1 MIKYSISGWKI
12 MVSVFLMA
20 LLTVPLA
27 SAEKKIFHGTG
38 EYTMSDYETPEVA
51 KQRAI
56 AYAKQ
61 RAAEQAGVYVET
73 YSRMNNMQITEDKVG
88 VLVNSAMLIIEQNTE
103 MQQLPTGDVRIV
115 GKITAEIDTDTIKE
129 RNSNQDIDMLRM
141 KEMYTY
147 LSVENKK
154 DEKEIARLKNEI
166 KEMKSKELSTKD
178 LQIEVKVKEQFFLA
192 NQKLNEASTLYYKN
206 EYDNSMKIVNDVLRL
221 NPKNEWGYVL
231 RGDLFEK
238 NKEYNKAINDYTNAI
253 NIDPESGAAL
263 SAYLGRGVL
272 CYRKGEYD
280 KVIMDFSRVLSMMPI
295 NNYSRELVFYVYC
308 VRADLYYDRGEYE
321 KAIDDYTKAIDINNK
336 DAEVFKCRAVAYFAK
351 EEYDKALDD
360 YTKSITVNNKYAAS
374 YIGRAHIYN
383 CKGEY
388 DNAIKDCEQFIKYK
402 GESSIKMDVPYT
414 LLGIAYFG
422 KIDYERAITYLEK
435 AIEINPNNK
444 AAKEVLEIVSKK

>member
-1 MIKYSISGWKI
+1 

-166 KEMKSKELSTKD
+166 KEMKSKGLSTKD

-308 VRADLYYDRGEYE
+308 ARAGAYYARDEYE
-321 KAIDDYTKAIDINNK
+321 KAVEDYTKAIDINKK
-336 DAEVFKCRAVAYFAK
+336 DASVFFCRGLTYWSK
-351 EEYDKALDD
+351 KEYDKALDD
-360 YTKSITVNNKYAAS
+360 YTQAIAVNNKYTDA
-374 YIGRAHIYN
+374 YITRADIYIR
-383 CKGEY
+383 KGQY
-388 DNAIKDCEQFIKYK
+388 DNAINDCEQFIKNNK
-402 GESSIKMDVPYT
+402 GDSFYKMDVPYT
-414 LLGIAYFG
+414 ILGTAYWG
-422 KIDYERAITYLEK
+422 KRDDERAITYLEK
-435 AIEINPNNK
+435 AMEINPNNK
-444 AAKEVLEIVSKK
+444 LAREVFEIVSKQMKK